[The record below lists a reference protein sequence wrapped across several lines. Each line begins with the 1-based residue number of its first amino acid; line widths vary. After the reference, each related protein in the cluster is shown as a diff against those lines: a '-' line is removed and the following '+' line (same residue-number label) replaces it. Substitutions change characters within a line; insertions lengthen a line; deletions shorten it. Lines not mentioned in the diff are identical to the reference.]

1 MFTPSVTDNMD
12 NLDMEMLI
20 LGNKGF
26 DSLIYLFLNVCQQKI
41 STHGSFDFYHSLRGS
56 PTLVQALPGPSTQ
69 VTAGSN
75 HTAVLLMDGQVFTFG
90 SFSVS

>member
-1 MFTPSVTDNMD
+1 MLMPFYLIQSSVECPCSDITY
-12 NLDMEMLI
+12 
-20 LGNKGF
+20 
-26 DSLIYLFLNVCQQKI
+26 SLENGLC
-41 STHGSFDFYHSLRGS
+41 SCRGC

-90 SFSVS
+90 SFSVSVTKNIPTVYFYCYCSVCDFKI